1 MEKEMATHS
10 RVLAWRI
17 PGMEPGGLPFMGSH
31 RFGHNWSDLAAA
43 SLHFVAGGE
52 VCLGCKHCSKG
63 SQVPAGLRW
72 TDLWPAVSMIKL
84 VRAPMQSWT
93 ALAKS
98 FGIQEITSRNPNDTT
113 QSHRKLEA
121 ICNHQHSFLSVMAE
135 GASKITHKM
144 VPKMLGKLL
153 LWWGGLP
160 REMGEECADLVGTRH
175 QQDQAS
181 EAGTHS
187 KEQLITTGECK
198 FHVWWT
204 EIWMV
209 RSGST

>member
-1 MEKEMATHS
+1 MGAS
-10 RVLAWRI
+10 WRRCYAS
-17 PGMEPGGLPFMGSH
+17 SH
-31 RFGHNWSDLAAA
+31 RLWKRIHRVWIWLLAGQESATKTQ
-43 SLHFVAGGE
+43 
-52 VCLGCKHCSKG
+52 CLLK
-63 SQVPAGLRW
+63 VFM